1 MNTINM
7 SSNFACDELNDP
19 ESFISQEV
27 YILAYTED
35 YLSYIKKKTLE
46 RIFKPRKPLL
56 RIINE
61 QTRKD

>member
-35 YLSYIKKKTLE
+35 YLSYIKKKHY
-46 RIFKPRKPLL
+46 
-56 RIINE
+56 NE
-61 QTRKD
+61 YLNPENHYWG

>member
-7 SSNFACDELNDP
+7 SSNFACDVLNNP

-35 YLSYIKKKTLE
+35 Y
-46 RIFKPRKPLL
+46 
-56 RIINE
+56 
-61 QTRKD
+61 